1 MAAELESGSPS
12 AGGIGSSRDWVRVLS
27 AYREPSELRSFF
39 ELVSTVVPFVLLWV
53 AAWWA
58 LALSPWLAL
67 AISALNGGFLV
78 RLFAIQHDCGHNAFF
93 GRRTA
98 NDWTGRVL
106 GVLTLTPYAV
116 WRHSHTIHHSTSGNL
131 DRRGIGEVY
140 TMTVREY
147 EAQSTFSKLKY
158 RLYRHPLVMF
168 GIFPA
173 ALFLVHNRVP
183 VGFMRSGW
191 RLWASAMGTNLSLA
205 LSLGAAVWALGAIP
219 VAIVYLPTVIVAA
232 TIGMWLFYIQH
243 QFEETSWDE
252 EADWQMHDAALH
264 GSSHYDLPLVLR
276 WLTAN
281 IGIHHIHHLHSRI
294 PFYRLPAVLRD
305 HPDLANVTRIR
316 LLDSLSCLKLR
327 LWDEKR
333 RRLVSFAEAR
343 SVAS

>member
-1 MAAELESGSPS
+1 MVAKHESGSLPVD
-12 AGGIGSSRDWVRVLS
+12 GIGSTRDWVRVLS
-27 AYREPSELRSFF
+27 AYRQPSDGRSLLELT
-39 ELVSTVVPFVLLWV
+39 STLVPFVLLWG

-58 LALSPWLAL
+58 LPLGSWLTVALSVV
-67 AISALNGGFLV
+67 NGGFLV
-78 RLFAIQHDCGHNAFF
+78 RLFAIQHDCGHGAFF
-93 GRRTA
+93 GRRAA
-98 NDWTGRVL
+98 NDWTGRLL

-147 EAQSTFSKLKY
+147 EAQSPVSKLRY
-158 RLYRHPLVMF
+158 RLYRHPVVMF
-168 GIFPA
+168 GVFPT
-173 ALFLVHNRVP
+173 ALFFVHNRVP

-205 LSLGAAVWALGAIP
+205 VLLGAAVWSLG
-219 VAIVYLPTVIVAA
+219 VATVAMIYLPTVIVAA
-232 TIGMWLFYIQH
+232 TVGVWLFYIQH
-243 QFEETSWDE
+243 QFEETSWDG
-252 EADWQMHDAALH
+252 EAEWQMHDAALH

-316 LLDSLSCLKLR
+316 LGDSMACLRLR
-327 LWDEKR
+327 LWDEQR
-333 RRLVSFAEAR
+333 RRLVSFGEAR
-343 SVAS
+343 AAAP